1 MTNPRFADLHL
12 SLDLDADPIAGLA
25 HGEDGADTPFSGW
38 IGLVR
43 TIERLLDEGRV
54 RRERRSGEPRAI
66 AQGDDD
72 TISER
77 IGS

>member
-1 MTNPRFADLHL
+1 MTDPRFADLHL
-12 SLDLDADPIAGLA
+12 LLDLDADPIAGLA
-25 HGEDGADTPFSGW
+25 HSEHGGDTPFSGW

-43 TIERLLDEGRV
+43 TIEHMLDEGR
-54 RRERRSGEPRAI
+54 RERSPGEPRASS
-66 AQGDDD
+66 QGDDD